1 MNTRRSVLVLLVL
14 LLAWTARAQRI
25 DPAVVAA
32 SGGFSQ
38 TGNVSVSWTVGQ
50 TAVDLRAGHF
60 GTLSEGFQQALL
72 TVIPMRERSTP
83 FTLSLSPNP
92 TRHSVIIAMDGV
104 ENDMTLVLFNLLG
117 EPVVRQQVR
126 SGEQLARMSFETLPS
141 GLYLLVAF
149 SGSGEQLAL
158 YKIVKAE

>member
-1 MNTRRSVLVLLVL
+1 MNTRHSVLVLLGV
-14 LLAWTARAQRI
+14 LLAWTAQAQRI
-25 DPAVVAA
+25 DPTVVAP
-32 SGGFSQ
+32 SGGFSR

-60 GTLSEGFQQALL
+60 GTLSEGFQHAHL
-72 TVIPMRERSTP
+72 TVIPMRDRRIP

-92 TRHSVIIAMDGV
+92 TRHSVLITMDGV

-117 EPVVRQQVR
+117 EPVLRQQVR
-126 SGEQLARMSFETLPS
+126 GGEQLARMSFESLPS
-141 GLYLLVAF
+141 GLYLLVAI